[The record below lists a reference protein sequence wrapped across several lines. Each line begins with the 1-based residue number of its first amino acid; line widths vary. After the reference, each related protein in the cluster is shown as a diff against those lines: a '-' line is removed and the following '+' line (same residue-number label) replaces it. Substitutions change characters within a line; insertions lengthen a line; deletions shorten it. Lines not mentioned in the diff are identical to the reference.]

1 MAQRGRS
8 AAHCVIGS
16 LGRSRSIYPSTLAED
31 DRPQRDFKL
40 QSDANCGTERIPRA
54 DRIAPR

>member
-8 AAHCVIGS
+8 AAFCVIGS
-16 LGRSRSIYPSTLAED
+16 LGRSRPIYPSTLAGD
-31 DRPQRDFKL
+31 DRLDFKL

-54 DRIAPR
+54 DRVAPH